1 MVQGSFCTTG
11 CEFTRLLA
19 ILQQLSLSAVRL
31 HFQNGL
37 RYPHEDGEQEDIVG
51 CLHALDL
58 HPGLT
63 TTHRVPTGHKLKY
76 VRSVLQTVGQFLM
89 ACNKVSHT
97 ETCL

>member
-51 CLHALDL
+51 CLHALGFTPWPNYYSQGS
-58 HPGLT
+58 HWPQVKVCEISAANSRTISHGL
-63 TTHRVPTGHKLKY
+63 
-76 VRSVLQTVGQFLM
+76 
-89 ACNKVSHT
+89 
-97 ETCL
+97 